1 MRSALLVGI
10 LTTMC
15 AASCTN
21 NGDTNSDTTSTS
33 VPLVVDL
40 ATTCFPFADWAT
52 PPDVFPGGSWTTSAI
67 VHAYGD

>member
-21 NGDTNSDTTSTS
+21 NGDTNSVT
-33 VPLVVDL
+33 LVVDL